1 MRLAPHSSRV
11 PLLTRQNP
19 AAMPGGES
27 TVHRRLGLAAL
38 PLLVAVA
45 VQSIGNLAYHAV
57 VGRALAPDDYG
68 ALGAVL
74 SAMTLVAV
82 PLTALQTAAARTTAS
97 HGLTRSTATRAARTT
112 AMWFLVAAAAVLAVS
127 PVVADYLRLPST
139 GDAALLAPT
148 LLVAGLLAVCRG
160 LLLGASHVGTVAS
173 SYVVGTVVR
182 LVAGVGL
189 TWAAGVTGALIGTLV
204 GEVAA
209 LAVLAV
215 SLARRARGAPA
226 RIGGRDVLVAG
237 TVVTGLFV
245 FTTVDLLLARHH
257 LSGWESGGYVAAAT
271 IGKTVLALPAAA
283 VSVAYPRLVAAWG
296 SQRARRTL
304 LAAVGVVAV
313 PGLVGAVVVV
323 LAPGTVMAALYGSGS
338 YAWATGVVQILAA
351 VAGLSAVVS
360 ALTHAALAR
369 RGPAALLPWAGAALE
384 IAVIETWH
392 GSAAQVAAGSALA
405 LTVVLLALAVTEG
418 RAWLAPKSASAL
430 PSS

>member
-1 MRLAPHSSRV
+1 MRLAADSRLV
-11 PLLTRQNP
+11 PELTRPRP
-19 AAMPGGES
+19 ASTLGRES
-27 TVHRRLGLAAL
+27 TLRRRLGLAAL

-57 VGRALAPDDYG
+57 VGRALSPEEYG

-97 HGLTRSTATRAARTT
+97 YGLTRSTARRAARTT
-112 AMWFLVAAAAVLAVS
+112 ATWFLVAAAGVLAVS

-139 GDAALLAPT
+139 GDAMLLAPT
-148 LLVAGLLAVCRG
+148 LVVAGLLAVSRG
-160 LLLGASHVGTVAS
+160 LLLGVSDVGTVAS
-173 SYVVGTVVR
+173 SYVVGTGVR
-182 LVAGVGL
+182 LVAGISL
-189 TWAAGVTGALIGTLV
+189 TWAAGVTGALIGTLL
-204 GEVAA
+204 GEMAA
-209 LAVLAV
+209 LAVLAAG
-215 SLARRARGAPA
+215 LARRSRGAPA
-226 RIGGRDVLVAG
+226 RIEGRDVLVAG

-304 LAAVGVVAV
+304 VAALGVVAV
-313 PGLVGAVVVV
+313 PGLVVALVVV
-323 LAPGTVMAALYGSGS
+323 LVPGTVLAAIYGSGS
-338 YAWATGVVQILAA
+338 YVWATDVVQILAA

-369 RGPAALLPWAGAALE
+369 RGRAALLPWAGAALE
-384 IAVIETWH
+384 IAVIEMWH
-392 GSAAQVAAGSALA
+392 GSAPQIAAGSALA
-405 LTVVLLALAVTEG
+405 LTVVLLALLLTEG
-418 RAWLAPKSASAL
+418 RAWLAPKSSSAL